1 MNSHSPGYLSSRDR
15 YHRVNLGTVAP
26 EYLGFSAFPHS
37 GGALCR
43 FIPILLKIL
52 CKFLES
58 VATSRFF
65 GWRPLP
71 IHPIFSSSRC
81 STILLE
87 ILWKFLESV
96 ATPRFIKGRSGGAN
110 CRFIRDSPPPP
121 PLSDA
126 PQILLEILWK
136 FLESVAT
143 SRFIKGR
150 LGGALCRFIRDSP
163 PPDAPQVS
171 GACCNPKIPQST
183 GTFRRRPLPI
193 HPRCFPPPFQ
203 MLCRFSVRFL
213 APVVNAS

>member
-96 ATPRFIKGRSGGAN
+96 ATPRFIKGRSGGA
-110 CRFIRDSPPPP
+110 
-121 PLSDA
+121 
-126 PQILLEILWK
+126 
-136 FLESVAT
+136 
-143 SRFIKGR
+143 
-150 LGGALCRFIRDSP
+150 LCRFIRDSP

-171 GACCNPKIPQST
+171 GACCNPKIPQKT

>member
-110 CRFIRDSPPPP
+110 CRFIRDSPPP
-121 PLSDA
+121 
-126 PQILLEILWK
+126 
-136 FLESVAT
+136 
-143 SRFIKGR
+143 
-150 LGGALCRFIRDSP
+150 
-163 PPDAPQVS
+163 
-171 GACCNPKIPQST
+171 
-183 GTFRRRPLPI
+183 LPS
-193 HPRCFPPPFQ
+193 Q
-203 MLCRFSVRFL
+203 MLHRFFWRFFGSFWSQL
-213 APVVNAS
+213 QPQDSSKAV

>member
-1 MNSHSPGYLSSRDR
+1 M
-15 YHRVNLGTVAP
+15 NLGTVAP

-110 CRFIRDSPPPP
+110 CRFIRDSPPPS
-121 PLSDA
+121 PLRCSTDSSGDS
-126 PQILLEILWK
+126 LE
-136 FLESVAT
+136 
-143 SRFIKGR
+143 
-150 LGGALCRFIRDSP
+150 
-163 PPDAPQVS
+163 VS
-171 GACCNPKIPQST
+171 GVSCNLKIHQRP
-183 GTFRRRPLPI
+183 FRWRPLPI
-193 HPRCFPPPFQ
+193 HPRFSSPRCSTGFWSLLQPQDSSEYRHIPAAPSADSSE
-203 MLCRFSVRFL
+203 MLPSPLPDALQILCEVSG
-213 APVVNAS
+213 ASC